1 LSVTHE
7 IQVSK
12 AATPVLVQAEEP
24 VPGLRVY
31 VYPEELRKADDPYI
45 WRLGHHSGLQIAK
58 FEQRSEAEATAE
70 IIAPLTDWT
79 RSAAELRA
87 DKGLGDRVAMRITF
101 DTVGVLSLNPQP
113 LAA

>member
-1 LSVTHE
+1 MSVTHE

-31 VYPEELRKADDPYI
+31 VYPEELRKAGEYYI

-58 FEQRSEAEATAE
+58 FEQRSEAEATAKT
-70 IIAPLTDWT
+70 IAPLADWT
-79 RSAAELRA
+79 CSAAELRA
-87 DKGLGDRVAMRITF
+87 TEGLGDQVAVRITF
-101 DTVGVLSLNPQP
+101 DTVGVLSLNPTP